1 MTVDAARRHA
11 REVAELNDE
20 LAVRLRVLD
29 ESGANVAIHA
39 EARGIGP
46 DADIETLTILVLMEA
61 ARSAQEDLKAILASV
76 KAINTGRRQVAHEL
90 GRAGSGHDGKGGATP
105 PAQEADVDAI
115 IAAVLTAYGTGVV
128 RDGRQLM
135 DDMDAVDEL
144 GDAEQLRL
152 QTMMDRMSRMM
163 STLSNILKKISDT
176 NQQLVSNLK

>member
-1 MTVDAARRHA
+1 MPRPA
-11 REVAELNDE
+11 
-20 LAVRLRVLD
+20 
-29 ESGANVAIHA
+29 
-39 EARGIGP
+39 GIGP

-76 KAINTGRRQVAHEL
+76 KAINAGRRQVAHEL
-90 GRAGSGHDGKGGATP
+90 GGAGSGHDGKGGATP

-128 RDGRQLM
+128 RDGRAA
-135 DDMDAVDEL
+135 DGRHGRRRRARRCR
-144 GDAEQLRL
+144 ALRL

-163 STLSNILKKISDT
+163 SMLSNILKKISDT